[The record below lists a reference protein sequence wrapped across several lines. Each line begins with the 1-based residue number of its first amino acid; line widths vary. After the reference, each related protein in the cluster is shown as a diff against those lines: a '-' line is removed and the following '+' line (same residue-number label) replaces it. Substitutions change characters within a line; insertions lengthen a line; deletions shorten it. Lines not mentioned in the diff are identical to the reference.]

1 MALLREE
8 ISSLFLISDS
18 WSCLYQINGLCLYTA
33 LCGVCP
39 LWMMMYDTTKK
50 KKKKSCQPSDLKER
64 AFTHGGYLCLTLL
77 QVTFYFPVH
86 LPDKRLQLSIQFA
99 VAHGEAVGMFRQAAA
114 LRLLL
119 CNLLAVQCMEHGG
132 CGGRFRLSFL
142 PNKPKKPLRFVFL
155 GCSCVL
161 LPQ

>member
-1 MALLREE
+1 MTQPKEE
-8 ISSLFLISDS
+8 
-18 WSCLYQINGLCLYTA
+18 
-33 LCGVCP
+33 
-39 LWMMMYDTTKK
+39 
-50 KKKKSCQPSDLKER
+50 KKSCQPSDLKER

-119 CNLLAVQCMEHGG
+119 CNLLCGSVHGAW
-132 CGGRFRLSFL
+132 RLWRSVSTFLSCRTSLRNLCASF
-142 PNKPKKPLRFVFL
+142 
-155 GCSCVL
+155 S
-161 LPQ
+161 